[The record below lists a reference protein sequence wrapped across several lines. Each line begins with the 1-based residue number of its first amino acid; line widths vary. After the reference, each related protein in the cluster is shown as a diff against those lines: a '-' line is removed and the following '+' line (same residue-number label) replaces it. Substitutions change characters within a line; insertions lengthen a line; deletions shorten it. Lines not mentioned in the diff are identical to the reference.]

1 MKPLS
6 VQLRADLN
14 ALTGIAANDL
24 RILWRQFDTAD
35 AARDGLME
43 ALPRLVTIYGAAAA
57 TLASDYFD
65 DMREQA
71 AVRGRFTAITA
82 EPETGGLDVLA
93 RWAVGPMF
101 QEKPDPASALS
112 LASGGAQKAIADAAR
127 LTVVQSS
134 IQDPRSE
141 GWVRVGHGECD
152 WCQQFLDGEVH
163 GTDGYGFDAHNN
175 CLCTA
180 EPVYE

>member
-1 MKPLS
+1 MQALS
-6 VQLRADLN
+6 KQLRADLF
-14 ALTGIAANDL
+14 ALTNIAANDL
-24 RILWRQFDTAD
+24 RILWRQFDTAE
-35 AARDGLME
+35 AARDGLMD
-43 ALPRLVTIYGAAAA
+43 ALPQMVGIYGAAAA

-101 QEKPDPASALS
+101 QATPDPASALS
-112 LASGGAQKAIADAAR
+112 LAAGGAQRAIANSAR

-141 GWVRVGHGECD
+141 GWVRVGFGECG
-152 WCQQFLDGEVH
+152 WCQQYLDGEVH
-163 GTDGYGFDAHNN
+163 SSEGYDFDAHNN
-175 CLCTA
+175 CHCTA
-180 EPVYE
+180 EPVFD